1 MTCEALAWGLEY
13 ACEIFHNFT
22 IIPAEFG
29 MLTSMRL
36 VDTKLEPKA
45 PAVPSMTATGAISE
59 ERKNAA
65 LFVHSLRKGYG
76 RQPVLWDLDL
86 SLGWGEC
93 VALFGA
99 NGAGKTT
106 LLKVLSTQARADA
119 GTVRVAQC
127 DVRSHTAAA
136 TRRIGLVSHRHML
149 YEDMTGTEN
158 LRFYARMF
166 GLQDL
171 QQHITDALQAVRMEQ
186 RANQR
191 VRSLSNGQQKRLAIA
206 RAILHRPGLLLL
218 DEPEA
223 GLDAEG
229 VDLLGALVHRW
240 TSTGGSVL
248 MTTHNLE
255 RGLEWADRAVVLS
268 RGSIAFDC
276 PKDQLDSADFRYRYL
291 SALGVGS

>member
-1 MTCEALAWGLEY
+1 M
-13 ACEIFHNFT
+13 
-22 IIPAEFG
+22 
-29 MLTSMRL
+29 
-36 VDTKLEPKA
+36 
-45 PAVPSMTATGAISE
+45 
-59 ERKNAA
+59 
-65 LFVHSLRKGYG
+65 
-76 RQPVLWDLDL
+76 DL

-106 LLKVLSTQARADA
+106 LLKVLSTQARPDA
-119 GTVRVAQC
+119 GTVRVARC
-127 DVRSHTAAA
+127 DVRSHTADAA
-136 TRRIGLVSHRHML
+136 RRIGLVSHRHML

-268 RGSIAFDC
+268 RGSIVLDC
-276 PKDQLDSADFRYRYL
+276 PKEELDADDFRYRYL

>member
-1 MTCEALAWGLEY
+1 MLACMGLVE
-13 ACEIFHNFT
+13 
-22 IIPAEFG
+22 
-29 MLTSMRL
+29 
-36 VDTKLEPKA
+36 TKLEHEA
-45 PAVPSMTATGAISE
+45 PASPSTNANGAIAG
-59 ERKNAA
+59 ERENAA
-65 LFVHSLRKGYG
+65 LFVHGLRKGYG

-86 SLGWGEC
+86 SVGWGEC

-119 GTVRVAQC
+119 GTVRVAQL

-136 TRRIGLVSHRHML
+136 ARRIGLVSHRHML

-158 LRFYARMF
+158 LRFYGRMF
-166 GLQDL
+166 GLQHL

-186 RANQR
+186 RATER

-206 RAILHRPGLLLL
+206 RAILHRPSLLLL

-229 VDLLGALVHRW
+229 VDLLGALVRHW

-255 RGLEWADRAVVLS
+255 RGLQWASRAVVLT

-276 PKDQLDSADFRYRYL
+276 SKEQLDATDFSQNYR

>member
-1 MTCEALAWGLEY
+1 MGLVE
-13 ACEIFHNFT
+13 
-22 IIPAEFG
+22 
-29 MLTSMRL
+29 
-36 VDTKLEPKA
+36 TKLQYEA
-45 PAVPSMTATGAISE
+45 PTAPSTTATGAVAE
-59 ERKNAA
+59 ERENVA

-86 SLGWGEC
+86 SVGWGEC

-127 DVRSHTAAA
+127 DVRSQTAAVA
-136 TRRIGLVSHRHML
+136 RRIGLVSHRHML

-158 LRFYARMF
+158 LRFYGRMF
-166 GLQDL
+166 GLQHL
-171 QQHITDALQAVRMEQ
+171 QQHITDALQAVHMEQ
-186 RANQR
+186 RASQR

-229 VDLLGALVHRW
+229 VDLLGALVRRW

-268 RGSIAFDC
+268 HGRIAFDR
-276 PKDQLDSADFRYRYL
+276 PRDELDPTDFGQSYRN
-291 SALGVGS
+291 ALGVGS